1 MLVHFEELS
10 APQRAGGI
18 EAVTRELVVHLRNS
32 GLKVSRSSESEPPGL
47 PDCVHFHGIW
57 SPKLAG
63 RLFLWSRRGVPCVAS
78 PHGMLA
84 SWAVSHKW
92 FKKKVAWLLY
102 QKRLLDRAVLLHGTS
117 ERETRHFKEL
127 GLKPAVASIP
137 WGVSLPPVKA
147 ERPVHPRPRIALFVG
162 RIYPVKGLP
171 MLVGAWAKVRPPGW
185 KVKIVGPDEAG
196 HRAEVEALVRKARLE
211 ADFEFTGPLQGEA
224 LRAAYESA
232 SLFIQP
238 SHTENF
244 GMAIAEAM
252 AHSLPVVT
260 TTGTPWSILPERG
273 CGWWVAPTAEHIS
286 QVLAT
291 ATALDDE
298 ALRRMGTRGRELVA
312 SEFSWRQTANKMEA
326 AYQWVLGNE
335 PKPDFVCSKA
345 ETLKC

>member
-1 MLVHFEELS
+1 MIIHFEELVES
-10 APQRAGGI
+10 KRAGGV
-18 EAVTRELVVHLRNS
+18 EAVTRELVVHLRAS
-32 GLKVSRSSESEPPGL
+32 GLKVSRSSEQEPPSL

-57 SPKLAG
+57 SPKLARKLVSWG
-63 RLFLWSRRGVPCVAS
+63 KRGVPCVAS

-84 SWAVSHKW
+84 PWAVSHKW
-92 FKKKVAWLLY
+92 FKKKIAWLLY

-117 ERETRHFKEL
+117 EGETRQFKEL
-127 GLKPAVASIP
+127 GLKPPVAAIP
-137 WGVSLPPVKA
+137 WGVSLPPVIA
-147 ERPVHPRPRIALFVG
+147 ERPVHSRPRIALFVG

-171 MLVGAWAKVRPPGW
+171 MLVEAWAKVRPPGW
-185 KVKIVGPDEAG
+185 KVRIVGPDEGG
-196 HRAEVEALVRKARLE
+196 HQAEVEALIRKAKFE
-211 ADFEFTGPLQGEA
+211 ADFEFTGPLQGED
-224 LRAAYESA
+224 LCAAYESA

-273 CGWWVAPTAEHIS
+273 CGWWVAPTVDHIA
-286 QVLAT
+286 QVLST

-298 ALRRMGTRGRELVA
+298 TLRCMGTRGRELVA
-312 SEFSWRQTANKMEA
+312 SEFGWRQTADKMKE

-335 PKPDFVCSKA
+335 PRPDFVW
-345 ETLKC
+345 LK